1 MDILQNT
8 IDEVRRRLQQELQAP
23 LDRIA
28 QRLPAVWSNRE
39 ALSRVLQESIRELP
53 QCTFVYALNTGGI
66 QISDNV
72 SHACLLPE
80 HFGRDRS
87 QRPYLKEVVPADG
100 FLLSE
105 AYISLLGR
113 RPSLTALQ
121 LIRDANGT
129 VLGFLGADFDL
140 RNLPTSGSLYEEPT
154 EWRQI
159 KGDPSIRG
167 TVFLQTRTESLM
179 DRDMDSVLSVLEELF
194 TERGVFQC
202 VLHFSSS
209 RATVWTL
216 EDPYRYRILT
226 HEALSDPNTCLA
238 FPSMPYPTNALMSAE
253 AIPRILENLK
263 HLRFADETV
272 YLRSSSIN
280 IFNGMISLTFSCD
293 GSHYMT
299 SKDFLDRSVGFWL
312 GSAG

>member
-238 FPSMPYPTNALMSAE
+238 FPSMPYPTNALMPAE